1 MRYKP
6 GLWILILFS
15 LQSLIMTTVF
25 IKYSMHIQLGDS
37 TTVWET
43 LHRLFIQNLS
53 VREDESL

>member
-25 IKYSMHIQLGDS
+25 IKYSMHIQQGDS

-43 LHRLFIQNLS
+43 LHRLFVQNLS